1 MKVRKMMHKK
11 EINIDSIK
19 GMKLA
24 EKYQAKGWICI
35 HNGFFNPIVTMVKG
49 TEEEISKYREIYK

>member
-1 MKVRKMMHKK
+1 MMHKK

>member
-1 MKVRKMMHKK
+1 MKKHQ
-11 EINIDSIK
+11 INIDSIK

-35 HNGFFNPIVTMVKG
+35 HNGFFNPYVTMVKG
-49 TEEEISKYREIYK
+49 TDQEIANYRKLYK

>member
-1 MKVRKMMHKK
+1 MKKK
-11 EINIDSIK
+11 QINIDSIK

-35 HNGFFNPIVTMVKG
+35 HNGFFNPNVTMVKG
-49 TEEEISKYREIYK
+49 TEEEINQYRRLYK